1 MSIVVKNVGAV
12 AFTAQGNK
20 NTKGGA
26 GSNAAMGDQGTVRV
40 VLRGVDYVWG
50 PNDSKTLPD
59 DVAAEAVA
67 ADSRL
72 RIGDTRDGFNATART

>member
-1 MSIVVKNVGAV
+1 MSTVVKNVGAI
-12 AFTAQGNK
+12 AFTVNGTV

-26 GSNAAMGDQGTVRV
+26 LAKNGDQGTVRV
-40 VLRGVDYVWG
+40 VLGGVDYVWG

-59 DVAAEAVA
+59 NLAAEAVA

-72 RIGDTRDGFNATART
+72 RVADTRDGWDRGQATT